1 MWASRKP
8 IKIRPVMA
16 IKALSA
22 TVDLVACWAGVKEI
36 VATLPH

>member
-1 MWASRKP
+1 
-8 IKIRPVMA
+8 VTA

-36 VATLPH
+36 VATQPH